1 MIEVKIDLELV
12 ESLLAETSAYT
23 GTVLICE
30 LRDSMETYIQNV
42 LLRGCTVC
50 IRKAFDYAWSELV
63 DDDAVSSNE
72 DYTTEKL
79 TNF

>member
-12 ESLLAETSAYT
+12 ESLLAETSTFT
-23 GTVLICE
+23 GTVLLCE
-30 LRDSMETYIQNV
+30 LRDSMETYIQNG
-42 LLRGCTVC
+42 LLRGCTVSV
-50 IRKAFDYAWSELV
+50 RKAFDYAWSELV